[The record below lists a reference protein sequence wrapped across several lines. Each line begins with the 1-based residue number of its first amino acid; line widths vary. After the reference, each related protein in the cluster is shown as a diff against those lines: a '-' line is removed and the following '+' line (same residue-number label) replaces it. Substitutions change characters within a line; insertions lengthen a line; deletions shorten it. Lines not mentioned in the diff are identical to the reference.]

1 MKALFATCTLL
12 ISSSVFAHPGHD
24 HSAMSSGIVHLAL
37 GLAVLAVIGAGARYF
52 YNQQSQSKKQES

>member
-37 GLAVLAVIGAGARYF
+37 GLAVIGAGARYF
-52 YNQQSQSKKQES
+52 YNQQSQSKNQES